1 MEGKMKIIDLAT
13 GWVEELRDAKD
24 ELFERLDQ
32 VITLLQQLNG
42 KVYQLLEK

>member
-1 MEGKMKIIDLAT
+1 MKIIDLAT

-32 VITLLQQLNG
+32 IILLLRQLNG
-42 KVYQLLEK
+42 KVYQQLKK